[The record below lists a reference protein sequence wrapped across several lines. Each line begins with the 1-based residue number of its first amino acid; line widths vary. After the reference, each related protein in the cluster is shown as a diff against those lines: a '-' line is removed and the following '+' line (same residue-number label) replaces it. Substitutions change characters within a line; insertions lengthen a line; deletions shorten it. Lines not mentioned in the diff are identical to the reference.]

1 MPKEQP
7 DVPIGHRSEE
17 FYYED
22 MRQESLAQAFAI
34 PERSKS

>member
-7 DVPIGHRSEE
+7 DVPIGHCSEE

-34 PERSKS
+34 QERSKN